1 MATTQ
6 SRTLAKMM
14 LFPSVTLLLAW
25 MIVPLCMT
33 LYFSFLDYNLLMPGD
48 NEYIGFLNYEFFSH
62 RSCFYR
68 VIFLIPYC

>member
-6 SRTLAKMM
+6 SRTLAKIM

-33 LYFSFLDYNLLMPGD
+33 LYFSFLDYNLLMPG
-48 NEYIGFLNYEFFSH
+48 
-62 RSCFYR
+62 
-68 VIFLIPYC
+68 